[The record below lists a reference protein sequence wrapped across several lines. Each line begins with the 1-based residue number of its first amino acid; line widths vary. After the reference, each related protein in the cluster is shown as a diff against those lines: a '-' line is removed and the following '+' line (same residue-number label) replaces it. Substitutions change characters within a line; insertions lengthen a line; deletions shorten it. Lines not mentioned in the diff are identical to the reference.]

1 MSSIMGRIL
10 EARHALWRE
19 SGRRWA
25 ERTARREDGLQR
37 IRDMGIGA
45 ADTPK
50 RQVEW
55 TDREARKVSGASR
68 FTERTINGTW
78 DAVPFAPSVQAS
90 KAAAPVARI
99 VTLPGRGYEPQ
110 GVATGFMVHPC
121 LLLTNHHVFQVRG
134 DAAGFAANFHHVR
147 DDKGVRP
154 GKHYELDPERFFFS
168 DAKLDF
174 ALVAVKER
182 GLENELLSELGF
194 LRLVEAT
201 GKVLTGQP
209 VNLVQ
214 HPGGGERQFAI
225 SDNKL
230 VDILD
235 SGYLQYEA
243 DTDRGSSGSPVFNM
257 DWELVGLHHS
267 AVPRLNAAGEVM
279 TRSGGTWQEGGDD
292 SEIHWVAN
300 EGTRVSF
307 IVERLRAA
315 QVSAAEQPLL
325 QALLASTSD
334 PVQQPAASR
343 ESVFAATPAGAMVP
357 VGPVQFHF
365 TGPVTIHQY
374 FGEAPGVRA
383 AVAVP
388 TPAPAPAP
396 APAVAVAA
404 PTALAA
410 AEKSLVFDPDY
421 AERGG
426 YDRRF
431 LGRTI
436 EAPAV
441 VDAALLG
448 KMYSIADYQKFHG
461 EYADVPELDVSAVAD
476 TGQPLEL
483 RYHHYSLVVNKQA
496 MMCQWTASNVDYR
509 DIARQDMRPR
519 AALGGENWR
528 PDPRVPP
535 EYQLYN
541 EDIYQPAK
549 RVDRGHVVRR
559 EDNCWGP
566 PGLETEYANS
576 DTYHWTNCT
585 PQHEAFNQ
593 ERPRDGSKQNVYA
606 PGTTGIWGHFEAELA
621 KQIEAGGG
629 KAVLFAGP
637 VLQDFLGA
645 QGLGTPGVKVPAR
658 FWKVIVV
665 RASRRNDSALQAYGY
680 VFNQT
685 QAVRAY
691 GLTYEGL
698 ELPEFKAQRATI
710 AQIQA
715 LAGVVFDPQ
724 VLAADQPRG

>member
-10 EARHALWRE
+10 EARHALWRQ
-19 SGRRWA
+19 SAKRWA
-25 ERTARREDGLQR
+25 ERTAQREEGLRR
-37 IRDMGIGA
+37 IRDKGIGA

-55 TDREARKVSGASR
+55 TAREARKVSGTSR

-78 DAVPFAPSVQAS
+78 DPVPFAPSVQAG

-110 GVATGFMVHPC
+110 GVATGFLVHPC

-168 DAKLDF
+168 DARLDF

-243 DTDRGSSGSPVFNM
+243 DTDRGSSGSPVFNT

-267 AVPRLNAAGEVM
+267 AVPRLNAAGEIM
-279 TRSGGTWQEGGDD
+279 TQRGGVWQEDGDET
-292 SEIHWVAN
+292 EIAWVAN

-315 QVSAAEQPLL
+315 QVSVAEQPLL

-334 PVQQPAASR
+334 PVQQPAAYL
-343 ESVFAATPAGAMVP
+343 ESASPSTPLTGAMP
-357 VGPVQFHF
+357 MGPVQFNF
-365 TGPVTIHQY
+365 SGPVTIHQY
-374 FGEAPGVRA
+374 FGEVPGGVRPA
-383 AVAVP
+383 AGA
-388 TPAPAPAP
+388 APAPAP
-396 APAVAVAA
+396 VVAVVAAAA
-404 PTALAA
+404 PPAPAA
-410 AEKSLVFDPDY
+410 AEKTLVFDPGY
-421 AERGG
+421 AERKG

-431 LGRTI
+431 LGRSI
-436 EAPAV
+436 APPQV
-441 VDAALLG
+441 VDADLLAQ
-448 KMYSIADYQKFHG
+448 MYSIADYQAFHA
-461 EYADVPELDVSAVAD
+461 EYADVPELDLSEAGD
-476 TGQPLEL
+476 TAQPLEL
-483 RYHHYSLVVNKQA
+483 RYHHYSLAMNKKA

-509 DIARQDMRPR
+509 DIARQDTRPR

-535 EYQLYN
+535 DCQLYN
-541 EDIYQPAK
+541 QDIYQPAR

-559 EDNCWGP
+559 EDNCWGA

-593 ERPRDGSKQNVYA
+593 ERPRDGSGQNVYA
-606 PGTTGIWGHFEAELA
+606 PGTTGIWGHFEVELA

-637 VLQDFLGA
+637 VFQGMLGA
-645 QGLGTPGVKVPAR
+645 QGLGTAGVKVPAR
-658 FWKVIVV
+658 FWKVVVV
-665 RASRRNDSALQAYGY
+665 RASRRNDAPLQAYGY
-680 VFNQT
+680 VFDQT
-685 QAVRAY
+685 PAVKAY

-698 ELPEFKAQRATI
+698 ELPEFKAQRATL
-710 AQIQA
+710 AQIQV

-724 VLAADQPRG
+724 VLAADQAQA